1 MPWDRTRTGAVSSS
15 RGPARWRARGAG
27 AAEAGRAGEAGEGSA
42 RRRGAQAAEDG
53 GAEVAGS
60 GAVTPGAYGRGGAG
74 GRTHPS
80 PGRRWDAE
88 DAGLDR
94 TLVPGQDPA
103 SQRLGAADPR
113 VRTARPQRGARR
125 TARGRGPERGCDPL
139 RQDRAGRPAGA
150 GWGRS
155 GGRKRWFLHIIG
167 GRSWCRLRGVW
178 RHSAVLL
185 RAGAAVGRE
194 RYAGATFF
202 SAASGR
208 IRSEECAG
216 ASKRSVFV
224 STPEPASPP
233 RSAREPHL
241 ASAGQ
246 HPSRSAMGRTISTV
260 RCARTCWAV
269 R

>member
-27 AAEAGRAGEAGEGSA
+27 AAAVGEAGEAGAGSA
-42 RRRGAQAAEDG
+42 RRGGAQTAGSGAA
-53 GAEVAGS
+53 AAGS

-88 DAGLDR
+88 GAGLDR
-94 TLVPGQDPA
+94 TLVPGQNPA
-103 SQRLGAADPR
+103 FQRLGAADPR

-139 RQDRAGRPAGA
+139 RQDRVGRLAGA
-150 GWGRS
+150 DRGRS
-155 GGRKRWFLHIIG
+155 GGRKRWLLRIIG
-167 GRSWCRLRGVW
+167 GRSWCRLRGMW

-202 SAASGR
+202 SAPPGR
-208 IRSEECAG
+208 IGSEERAG

-224 STPEPASPP
+224 STPELASPP
-233 RSAREPHL
+233 RSAWEPHL

-246 HPSRSAMGRTISTV
+246 HPSRSAIGRTISTV

>member
-42 RRRGAQAAEDG
+42 KRRGAQAAEDG

-60 GAVTPGAYGRGGAG
+60 GAVTPGAYGWGGAG

-150 GWGRS
+150 GWRRS

-167 GRSWCRLRGVW
+167 GRSWCRLRGMW
-178 RHSAVLL
+178 RHSAVL
-185 RAGAAVGRE
+185 RWVGAAVGCE

-202 SAASGR
+202 SAAPRPDRVRGARGSLTWR
-208 IRSEECAG
+208 RRASIR
-216 ASKRSVFV
+216 
-224 STPEPASPP
+224 
-233 RSAREPHL
+233 
-241 ASAGQ
+241 
-246 HPSRSAMGRTISTV
+246 
-260 RCARTCWAV
+260 AV
-269 R
+269 